1 MTILLLKMP
10 LFYKFVD
17 ANDADVGLPE
27 IDTLIRIDFGLAP
40 NDVDFCEE
48 FTLICNIG
56 DIVWS
61 SNEWHQDKFEKLM
74 GTRDDKTKRIFKKYL
89 NVKYKYECWIEM

>member
-1 MTILLLKMP
+1 MP

-27 IDTLIRIDFGLAP
+27 IDNLIRIDFGLAP
-40 NDVDFCEE
+40 SDVDFCEE
-48 FTLICNIG
+48 FLLICNIG

-61 SNEWHQDKFEKLM
+61 SNE
-74 GTRDDKTKRIFKKYL
+74 
-89 NVKYKYECWIEM
+89 